1 MKIKDIPWYNRPSTR
16 LKRSGASV
24 LSDAELLAIILGRG
38 NKSENAIDIS
48 NRVLKTHNFNGL
60 STLSFYELKHEFK
73 NQVPALKMLAMFELF
88 RRTNKLFSKDFKT
101 KIKQ

>member
-1 MKIKDIPWYNRPSTR
+1 MKIKDMPWYNRPGIR
-16 LKRSGASV
+16 LKRNGASV

-60 STLSFYELKHEFK
+60 STLSFNELKHELK
-73 NQVPALKMLAMFELF
+73 NQIPALKILAMFELF
-88 RRTNKLFSKDFKT
+88 RRTNKLFSKDFNT
-101 KIKQ
+101 KIK